1 MRVPRSTDRRVVRTR
16 EALRDALIALM
27 VERGWD
33 EVGIRDV
40 CARASV
46 GRSTFYT
53 HFADKEELLLSG
65 YDDLRRMLRSV
76 GRGESRKPL
85 AFTRG
90 LLEHAHDNKRMFRAL
105 VGKRSSQ
112 VAQTRFLQLVVE
124 LTREDLA
131 GNGETTV
138 QYVAGAFFQL
148 LIWWVDSRSA
158 LSPEEI
164 DAIFQ
169 RLTKPVLAEARLAR

>member
-76 GRGESRKPL
+76 GRGDSRKPL

-90 LLEHAHDNKRMFRAL
+90 LFEHAHDNKRMFRAL
-105 VGKRSSQ
+105 VGKRSS
-112 VAQTRFLQLVVE
+112 
-124 LTREDLA
+124 
-131 GNGETTV
+131 
-138 QYVAGAFFQL
+138 
-148 LIWWVDSRSA
+148 
-158 LSPEEI
+158 
-164 DAIFQ
+164 
-169 RLTKPVLAEARLAR
+169 

>member
-1 MRVPRSTDRRVVRTR
+1 MRAPRSSDRRVVRTR

-27 VERGWD
+27 IERGWD

-40 CARASV
+40 CARANV

-65 YDDLRRMLRSV
+65 FDDLRRMLRSV
-76 GRGESRKPL
+76 SRAGGGKPL

-131 GNGETTV
+131 GMAETTV

-148 LIWWVDSRSA
+148 LIWWVDSRSP

-169 RLTKPVLAEARLAR
+169 RLTKPVLAEARIAR

>member
-76 GRGESRKPL
+76 GRGDSRKPL

-90 LLEHAHDNKRMFRAL
+90 LFEHAHDNKRMFRAL

>member
-1 MRVPRSTDRRVVRTR
+1 
-16 EALRDALIALM
+16 
-27 VERGWD
+27 
-33 EVGIRDV
+33 
-40 CARASV
+40 
-46 GRSTFYT
+46 
-53 HFADKEELLLSG
+53 LLLSG
-65 YDDLRRMLRSV
+65 FDDLRRMLRSV
-76 GRGESRKPL
+76 FRAGGGKPL

-131 GNGETTV
+131 GTGETTI

-148 LIWWVDSRSA
+148 LIWWVDSRSP

-169 RLTKPVLAEARLAR
+169 RLTKPVLAEAGIVR